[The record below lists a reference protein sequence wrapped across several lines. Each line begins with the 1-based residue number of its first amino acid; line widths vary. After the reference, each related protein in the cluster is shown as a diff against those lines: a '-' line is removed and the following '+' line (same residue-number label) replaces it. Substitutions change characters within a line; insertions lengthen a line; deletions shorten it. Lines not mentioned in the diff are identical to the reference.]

1 MTTARPHQSAPAHG
15 RVLPAETADVWA
27 DAVAGTSYVSLS
39 PTEFRSLL
47 RELVR
52 RLEAV
57 LTGRPFRPDAAR
69 SVGASLVEAHFTQ
82 PRSLS
87 RTVAVLLAVTAQLG
101 ADGVAD
107 DLVERWHRVVAAV
120 AEGYTTT
127 LRDTV
132 LAEQEELLEAALSAR
147 DQAEV
152 ALRASERRAEQTKN
166 DFFATVS
173 HELRTPLTPIK
184 GYLQLLVSR
193 GESIGAEQRQE
204 LYEVML
210 SQAELVQ
217 HLLDDLLTAAS
228 GVAEAEFRIALEN
241 ADIAVLVKGALA
253 GQGPTSRRFQW
264 LGDDRAGS
272 ARCDPVRLRQV
283 VGNLLRNADLYAT
296 PGTPVH
302 VSVHRHSGLVEIVV
316 RDFGPGIP
324 PEQAEA
330 VFEPFRRLA
339 RGSTPGTGLGLHI
352 AQRLVESMHGRIWLT
367 GAKPGAEF
375 HVAIPSAPSDPGLP
389 RG

>member
-1 MTTARPHQSAPAHG
+1 MSTVRPHQSAPVDHG

-57 LTGRPFRPDAAR
+57 LTGRPFRPEGAR
-69 SVGASLVEAHFTQ
+69 QVGASLVEAHVTQ
-82 PRSLS
+82 PKSLS
-87 RTVAVLLAVTAQLG
+87 RTIAVLLAVTAQLG
-101 ADGVAD
+101 AVDDVA
-107 DLVERWHRVVAAV
+107 ERWQRVVAAV
-120 AEGYTTT
+120 AEGYTTA

-132 LAEQEELLEAALSAR
+132 LAEQQELLEAALTAR

-152 ALRASERRAEQTKN
+152 ALRASERRAEQVKS

-184 GYLQLLVSR
+184 GYLQLLLSK
-193 GESIGAEQRQE
+193 GDAIGPEQRQE

-228 GVAEAEFRIALEN
+228 GVAEAEFRINLED
-241 ADIAVLVKGALA
+241 ADIAALVKGALV
-253 GQGPTSRRFQW
+253 GQGPTARTFDW

-302 VSVHRHSGLVEIVV
+302 VSAHRQADMVEIVV

-324 PEQAEA
+324 PDQADA

-339 RGSTPGTGLGLHI
+339 RGSAPGTGLGLHI
-352 AQRLVESMHGRIWLT
+352 AQRLVEGMGGRIWLAD
-367 GAKPGAEF
+367 GRPGAEF
-375 HVAIPSAPSDPGLP
+375 HVAVPRAPSGRGLP